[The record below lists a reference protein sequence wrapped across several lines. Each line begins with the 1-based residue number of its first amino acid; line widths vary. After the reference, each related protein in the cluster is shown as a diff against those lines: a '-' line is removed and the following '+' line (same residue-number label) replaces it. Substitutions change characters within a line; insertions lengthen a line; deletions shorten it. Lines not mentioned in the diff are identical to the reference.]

1 MHQSPNDNNSYR
13 PITLNNQI
21 KVILVHDPKAQRS
34 AASLAVRVG
43 HFDDPSDREGLAHYL
58 EHMLFLGTKAY
69 PKVGE
74 FQTFISQHGG
84 SNNAWTGTE
93 HTCFFFDILPQFFE
107 PALSRFS
114 QFFISP
120 LFNQEALDKERQAV
134 NSEYQMKIHDDS
146 RRFYQVQKELVNPA
160 HPFSKFSVGNEDT
173 LSDHEA
179 SDDKSGTIRDEIIT
193 FYEQQYCAQLM
204 TVVLVGPQSLDELE
218 TFATQQFSDIKNNG
232 FGDKT
237 VTTPLLTPDQQQLY
251 VQVEPEKDVRKL
263 SLSFSFP
270 NMEKYYATKPL
281 SYFAHLIGYEG
292 PGSLTLILKN
302 KHWITSLAAGGGISG
317 SNFREF
323 SIGCIL
329 TEEGLKHTDEIVELI
344 FSYMNLV
351 FTQGIEQWR
360 YGEKQAVLESAF
372 RFQESIKPMDLASY
386 LVMNLQRFPVDEVL
400 YGDYRMS
407 DFDFA
412 LIESFVPYFCI
423 ENLRV
428 WVTAKDLE
436 YDKQAKWYFT
446 PYSVQPFSEQ
456 QIKRWKNPVAC
467 EEFALPSKNPFIC
480 YDLDPKPLQ
489 GNDALPVLIEELP
502 GLRLWHLQEPDFRV
516 PKGSLYIA
524 IDSPCSVNT
533 PHNIVK
539 LRLCVELFM
548 ETLSRQ
554 SYQAEI
560 AGMSYN
566 IYAHQGG
573 LTLTISGFS
582 EKQPQLLKMI
592 IDKFATRNFD
602 SQRFD
607 IIKAQML
614 RKFRNV
620 SKDRPLSQLFNQ
632 LSGILQPNNPPAK
645 VLADALEEVT
655 VEQLPEFVATLL
667 GKLYVEMF
675 VFGDWTRDAAHAL
688 ADDLKNAL
696 RMENQQYKESLRPLV
711 KLGNKGTFQKEIHC
725 NQDDSAVA
733 IYYQGQDSQ
742 PLSIAT
748 FTLANHLMSSAFFNE
763 IRTKQQ
769 LGYMVGTGN
778 MPLNRIPGIVVYVQ
792 SPVAAPID
800 LVASID
806 EFLNAFYMVLL
817 ELTEAQ
823 WQNSKQGL
831 LNQIMAP
838 DNNLR
843 TKGQRFWVSIGNKDK
858 EFNNRELVVEK
869 ISTLT
874 RADMIRFVVN
884 QLKPRTANRLVMHTQ
899 GNQHHDAPH
908 LELGKEIGS
917 IEEFQLMPKDV
928 ELG

>member
-1 MHQSPNDNNSYR
+1 MHQSPNDKNSYR
-13 PITLNNQI
+13 PLTLSNQL
-21 KVILVHDPKAQRS
+21 KVILVQAPEALRS
-34 AASLAVRVG
+34 SASLAVRVG
-43 HFDDPSDREGLAHYL
+43 HFDDPADREGLAHYL

-93 HTCFFFDILPQFFE
+93 HTCFFFDVSPDFFE

-160 HPFSKFSVGNEDT
+160 HPFSKFSVGNEET
-173 LSDHEA
+173 LSDRE
-179 SDDKSGTIRDEIIT
+179 SGSIRDEIIR
-193 FYEQQYCAQLM
+193 FHDEKYSADLM
-204 TVVLVGPQSLDELE
+204 TAVLVGPQSLDELE
-218 TFATQQFSDIKNNG
+218 ELATGLFSDIPNKDFNG
-232 FGDKT
+232 KT
-237 VTTPLLTPDQQQLY
+237 LTTPLLTEQEQQLY
-251 VQVEPEKDVRKL
+251 IQIEPEKEVRKL

-270 NMEKYYATKPL
+270 NMDKHYATKPL

-292 PGSLTLILKN
+292 PGSLTLALKN
-302 KHWITSLAAGGGISG
+302 KHWVTSLAAGGGISG
-317 SNFREF
+317 GNFREF
-323 SIGCIL
+323 TIGCLL
-329 TEEGLKHTDEIVELI
+329 TPEGLDHIDDIIEMI
-344 FSYMNLV
+344 FSYMKLV
-351 FTQGIEQWR
+351 FEEGIEDWR
-360 YGEKQAVLESAF
+360 YHEKQAVLESAF
-372 RFQESIKPMDLASY
+372 RFQESVKPMDLASY
-386 LVMNLQRFPVDEVL
+386 LVMNLQHYPIEEVL

-407 DFDFA
+407 DFDRS
-412 LIESFVPYFCI
+412 LIESFVPYFCV

-428 WVTAKDLE
+428 WVTAKGLE
-436 YDKQAKWYFT
+436 YDKEADWYFT
-446 PYSVQPFSEQ
+446 PYSSKKLSSEQ
-456 QIKRWKNPVAC
+456 VHRWNNPHAND
-467 EEFALPSKNPFIC
+467 EFALPSKNPFIC
-480 YDLDPKPLQ
+480 YDLDPKPLEERKK
-489 GNDALPVLIEELP
+489 LPTLIEELP

-524 IDSPCSVNT
+524 IDSPCSVKD
-533 PHNIVK
+533 PQSIVK

-548 ETLSRQ
+548 EALSRQ

-592 IDKFATRNFD
+592 LEKFATRNFEQ
-602 SQRFD
+602 QRFD
-607 IIKAQML
+607 TIKAQIL
-614 RKFRNV
+614 RKWRNA

-632 LSGILQPNNPPAK
+632 LSGILQPNNPPAA

-655 VEQLPEFVATLL
+655 IDQLPEFVSMLL

-675 VFGDWTRDAAHAL
+675 VFGDWTQQAAHQIS
-688 ADDLKNAL
+688 DELKNAL
-696 RMENQQYKESLRPLV
+696 RVENQVYKESLRPLV
-711 KLGNKGTFQKEIHC
+711 KLGNQGTFQREVKC

-733 IYYQGQDSQ
+733 IYHQGKDSS
-742 PLSIAT
+742 PTSIAT

-778 MPLNRIPGIVVYVQ
+778 MPLNRIPGIVLYVQ

-843 TKGQRFWVSIGNKDK
+843 TKGQRLWVSIGNKDK
-858 EFNNRELVVEK
+858 DFNNREIVVDK
-869 ISTLT
+869 IRDLT
-874 RADMIRFVVN
+874 RADMIRFVVE

-899 GNQHHDAPH
+899 GNQHHDAPP
-908 LELGKEIGS
+908 LKLGKEIGS

>member
-1 MHQSPNDNNSYR
+1 MHQSPNDKNHYR
-13 PITLNNQI
+13 DITLDNQI
-21 KVILVHDPKAQRS
+21 KVILVQDITVQRS

-43 HFDDPSDREGLAHYL
+43 HFDDPADREGLAHYL
-58 EHMLFLGTKAY
+58 EHMLFLGTKDY
-69 PKVGE
+69 PQVGE

-93 HTCFFFDILPQFFE
+93 HTCFFFDVVPDFFE
-107 PALSRFS
+107 QALSRFS

-146 RRFYQVQKELVNPA
+146 RRFYQVQKELVNPL
-160 HPFSKFSVGNEDT
+160 HPFAKFSVGNEET
-173 LSDHEA
+173 LCDRE
-179 SDDKSGTIRDEIIT
+179 SGSIRDEIIQ
-193 FYEQQYCAQLM
+193 FYQSHYSADLM
-204 TVVLVGPQSLDELE
+204 SVVLVGPQPLDDLE
-218 TFATQQFSDIKNNG
+218 QMATRLFSDIKNNHLQA
-232 FGDKT
+232 KT
-237 VTTPLLTPDQQQLY
+237 ITTPLLTQNEQQLY
-251 VQVEPEKDVRKL
+251 VQVEPEKEARKL

-270 NMEKYYATKPL
+270 NMEKHYATKPL

-292 PGSLTLILKN
+292 PGSLTLLLKN
-302 KHWITSLAAGGGISG
+302 KHWVTSLAAGGGISG

-323 SIGCIL
+323 SIGCLL
-329 TEEGLKHTDEIVELI
+329 TAEGLKHIDEIVETI

-351 FTQGIEQWR
+351 FEQGIEQWR
-360 YGEKQAVLESAF
+360 YTEKQAVLESAF
-372 RFQESIKPMDLASY
+372 RFQESVKAIDLASY
-386 LVMNLQRFPVDEVL
+386 LVMSIQRFPMSEVL

-407 DFDFA
+407 DFDHS
-412 LIESFVPYFCI
+412 LIESFVPYFCV

-428 WVTAKDLE
+428 WVTAKELE
-436 YDKQAKWYFT
+436 YDTQAKWYFT
-446 PYSVQPFSEQ
+446 PYSAKKFSAEQ
-456 QIKRWKNPVAC
+456 IERWKNPAKFAD
-467 EEFALPSKNPFIC
+467 FALPSKNPFIC

-489 GNDALPVLIEELP
+489 EVQPLPKVIEELP
-502 GLRLWHLQEPDFRV
+502 GFRLWHLQEPDFRV

-524 IDSPCSVNT
+524 IDSPCSVNN
-533 PHNIVK
+533 PQNIVK

-548 ETLSRQ
+548 ESLSRQ

-582 EKQPQLLKMI
+582 EKQPQLLQMI
-592 IDKFATRNFD
+592 LEKFATRHFEQ
-602 SQRFD
+602 QRFD
-607 IIKAQML
+607 SIKTQML
-614 RKFRNV
+614 RKLRNA
-620 SKDRPLSQLFNQ
+620 SKDRPLSQLFNH
-632 LSGILQPNNPPAK
+632 LSGILQPNNPPAG
-645 VLADALEEVT
+645 VLVKALEKVQIE
-655 VEQLPEFVATLL
+655 ELPEFVSSLL

-675 VFGDWTRDAAHAL
+675 VFGDWTQQAAQDIANE
-688 ADDLKNAL
+688 LKNAL
-696 RMENQQYKESLRPLV
+696 RVENQKYKESLRPLV
-711 KLGNKGTFQKEIHC
+711 KLGNNGTFQHEIHC
-725 NQDDSAVA
+725 DQDDSAVA
-733 IYYQGQDSQ
+733 IYYQGEDSNTGT
-742 PLSIAT
+742 IAT

-778 MPLNRIPGIVVYVQ
+778 MPLNRIPGIVIYVQ

-843 TKGQRFWVSIGNKDK
+843 TKGQRLWVSIGNKDQ
-858 EFNNRELVVEK
+858 EFNNRELVVEH
-869 ISTLT
+869 IRTLT
-874 RADMIRFVVN
+874 RADMIRFVVSE
-884 QLKPRTANRLVMHTQ
+884 LKPRTANRLVMHTQ
-899 GNQHHDAPH
+899 GNQHHDAPP
-908 LELGKEIGS
+908 LDLGQEIGS
-917 IEEFQLMPKDV
+917 IEEFQLMPKDI